1 MQRRKHL
8 TSRQRQDAKVEWRAT
23 NLRLRQKH
31 LHSSQMNFED
41 YIDYVAG
48 YYAKDNTPAT
58 GPMGGWTPPQVRATQ
73 YVPSSTSVP
82 RARVDSRD
90 SWEQQQE
97 RMNISKTYPIMPAY
111 NKGPYMVIPLDE
123 LTTAGKK

>member
-1 MQRRKHL
+1 MQRRKQL
-8 TSRQRQDAKVEWRAT
+8 TVRQRQDAKVEWRAT

-31 LHSSQMNFED
+31 LHSSQMKFED

-48 YYAKDNTPAT
+48 YCIKDK
-58 GPMGGWTPPQVRATQ
+58 
-73 YVPSSTSVP
+73 S
-82 RARVDSRD
+82 
-90 SWEQQQE
+90 
-97 RMNISKTYPIMPAY
+97 YPIMPAY